1 MTVQNDSAALCYF
14 HPCTTFAIL
23 WGTSSIGSR
32 IWSEIGVRSA
42 QKMQADPRLPVG
54 ARLERAGA
62 GPTSGPS
69 WHPPHFV
76 EERERGEGHARR
88 QGAAWPRATLSYSP
102 KMDSSGSK
110 ITV

>member
-54 ARLERAGA
+54 ARLERLELARLLGQV
-62 GPTSGPS
+62 GILLTSSKSESAVKATRGVRA
-69 WHPPHFV
+69 PPG
-76 EERERGEGHARR
+76 RG
-88 QGAAWPRATLSYSP
+88 
-102 KMDSSGSK
+102 
-110 ITV
+110 